1 MSKLLIIDLEIILKR
16 VSDYFLDC
24 NYLCEEDN
32 LTHTGR
38 ISYLFFIQ
46 DYLKQEKDLNL
57 INLLKDNY
65 SLDKNIPFIFPGSNK
80 RRNYSTNA
88 IDNGIFLDSICSNF
102 TIEEIEELK
111 LKPILDEIATNYCAK
126 KIEGKMHVP
135 NQILWSANGLSKW
148 QKKYNINKYDNLL
161 KKVIDNFFSAMD
173 NSGQVDY
180 SFNNSNKGLRGP
192 STYYHSRCI
201 AFIFDILIDLGILK
215 DFKKKIE
222 LLVLGLVR
230 QYNHKGYKNLSI
242 ETKRYYFHQFYEI
255 DSFPY
260 DLYVF
265 SIYSKNFDNSFDFL
279 ANRAFKFFIDNFSL
293 ERNGKFK
300 NWQCNHVRLSHMAWI
315 CKIDKD
321 YLDKI
326 SKISFTKKHTYNVPI
341 AEKQTLIPLNVNG
354 SIYHFLTKKAP
365 LNLFS
370 GGKESGILSVD
381 LKVNNFFKLNYLD
394 YQVLYLK
401 KLPLLTIKELKHFIY
416 HSIDWIFYKKDLK
429 QFLYLFYYQFLGTI
443 FFKSILRTSFANI
456 INYKLENNQIKYSL
470 VLSNFDGTYKEEI
483 GYRTI
488 TIKPDKL
495 KILDELFSKK
505 HKKSEKHTVDLE
517 LTQRFI

>member
-1 MSKLLIIDLEIILKR
+1 MKETSISLRDILKSISTLYR
-16 VSDYFLDC
+16 ESFYYC
-24 NYLCEEDN
+24 AEDN
-32 LTHTGR
+32 IIHLGR
-38 ISYLFFIQ
+38 SLYSFYF
-46 DYLKQEKDLNL
+46 QEYFNEKKDLNL
-57 INLLKDNY
+57 IRLVKENFKLEE
-65 SLDKNIPFIFPGSNK
+65 NIPLIFPGSIK